1 MLTHGHTWFIMTSV
15 EKSRKFGFVEAGRI
29 HSSKLLPNR
38 EFDDKLVE
46 SIRQDGIQQPIIVR
60 PSPHE
65 SKMFE
70 IIDGH
75 LRHESTQENQK
86 VLVDVRYDVDDTEV
100 FKLSEATFK
109 RKPRN
114 TYERSLFYSGW
125 VKTVEATSRSRGAQ
139 KKVAT
144 KANLSQAEVSHYLS
158 IDRLFKRLQS
168 QNIPEGYFNALK
180 NQGVNKL
187 YALARVED
195 DSAMLE
201 VAAEMAEMPDMTLEE
216 LKTLIK
222 EQISPERLIQ
232 RLAEEDYEEERESNK
247 IDQLTNATKEL
258 EEALDKTGEVVK
270 VFTSRIAGNPDRF
283 LSPSVFKKI
292 RRLLNALKKIEKETN
307 RIIRSGEKP
316 SH

>member
-1 MLTHGHTWFIMTSV
+1 MY
-15 EKSRKFGFVEAGRI
+15 
-29 HSSKLLPNR
+29 
-38 EFDDKLVE
+38 
-46 SIRQDGIQQPIIVR
+46 
-60 PSPHE
+60 
-65 SKMFE
+65 E

-75 LRHESTQENQK
+75 LRYESVQENQK
-86 VLVDVRYDVDDTEV
+86 VLIDVRYDVDNTEV

-114 TYERSLFYSGW
+114 TYERSLFYSSW

-158 IDRLFKRLQS
+158 IARLFERLQS
-168 QNIPEGYFNALK
+168 RNIPEENFNALK

-187 YALARVED
+187 YALAKVED
-195 DSAMLE
+195 DSATLE
-201 VAAEMAEMPDMTLEE
+201 VAAEMAENPNMTLEE

-222 EQISPERLIQ
+222 EQTSPERMIE
-232 RLAEEDYEEERESNK
+232 RLAEEDYEEESESNK
-247 IDQLTNATKEL
+247 IDQLTNVTQEL
-258 EEALDKTGEVVK
+258 EVALDKAGEVLK
-270 VFTSRIAGNPDRF
+270 VFTSRIVGNPDRF
-283 LSPSVFKKI
+283 LAPSVFKRI
-292 RRLLNALKKIEKETN
+292 MRLLNALEKIEKEAN